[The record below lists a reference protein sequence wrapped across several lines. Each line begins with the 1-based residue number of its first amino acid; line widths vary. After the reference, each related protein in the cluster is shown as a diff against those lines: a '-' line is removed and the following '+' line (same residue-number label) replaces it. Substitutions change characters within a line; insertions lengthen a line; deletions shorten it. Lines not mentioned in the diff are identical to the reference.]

1 MKVYQCDRCK
11 EIFTPRKLDHGEIYL
26 TRKRSVD
33 IDLCP
38 ACLQGLHE
46 WLLQKGAYERNTEK

>member
-11 EIFTPRKLDHGEIYL
+11 AIFTPRKLDNGKVYL
-26 TRKRSVD
+26 TRKRSAD

-46 WLLQKGAYERNTEK
+46 WLLQKGEAEND